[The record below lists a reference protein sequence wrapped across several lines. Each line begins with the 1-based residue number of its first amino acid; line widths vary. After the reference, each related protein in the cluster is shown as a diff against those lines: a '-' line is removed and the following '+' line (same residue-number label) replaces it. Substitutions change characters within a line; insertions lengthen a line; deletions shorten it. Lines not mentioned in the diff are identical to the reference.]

1 MLSEAPDVLPL
12 DNVATVPHCCGS
24 ATLQC
29 PCLSLAAQQAAN
41 RTLHSA
47 AAQLMLKRT
56 MGACAGPH
64 KVVKE
69 LLS

>member
-12 DNVATVPHCCGS
+12 DNVA
-24 ATLQC
+24 

-56 MGACAGPH
+56 MGAFAGPH